1 MVTPRI
7 ASARLANR
15 VLVLAMASLSIV
27 GTAGGVRAWLVQ
39 DSGEGDRLADLMK
52 AATGAAVADIGAGDG
67 QWTKILSARV
77 GPTGR
82 VFATEVNQN
91 LIKRLESTA
100 ASLGNVTVTQG
111 SQDHNGLPADCC
123 DAILLRLVYH
133 HFTDPPAM
141 QKELR
146 RALRM
151 GGLLAVVE
159 FRPGR
164 TAAPSGV
171 PHDRGGH
178 GIPPELLIKE
188 LNAHGFEVVT
198 REDQWPG
205 GRESYCVLF
214 RKIDLPKSTGRSSLR
229 HPVAR

>member
-1 MVTPRI
+1 MITPRI
-7 ASARLANR
+7 ASDRIANR
-15 VLVLAMASLSIV
+15 LLVLAMAGLSIV

-39 DSGEGDRLADLMK
+39 DSVEGNRLAELMK
-52 AATGAAVADIGAGDG
+52 LEPGTVVADIGAGDG
-67 QWTKILSARV
+67 QWTKILSAHV

-82 VFATEVNQN
+82 VFATEVNRN

-100 ASLGNVTVTQG
+100 ASLGNVTVAEG

-123 DAILLRLVYH
+123 GAILLRLVYH

-141 QKELR
+141 QAELR

-151 GGLLAVVE
+151 GGLLAIVE
-159 FRPGR
+159 FKPGR

-188 LNAHGFEVVT
+188 LNAAGFEMVT

-205 GRESYCVLF
+205 DRESYCVLF
-214 RKIDLPKSTGRSSLR
+214 RKVDVPTSAGLPTPR